1 MAIHSH
7 SRKDLIVTTV
17 PTDEFAAEYFKLIN
31 EKLENSYVFNHQIVG
46 NILNF
51 KGSICRFVWNG
62 WNVFNTISG
71 GEIEINEEDGIPFIR
86 HKIFLTESLIIALLF
101 NIIPLFTLKY
111 EPMYSLIIFLA
122 IWFLYTINY
131 LVTIFRFN
139 SYISEMLIKVNLD
152 NGYKFRTDIPA
163 FG

>member
-7 SRKDLIVTTV
+7 GRKDQIVITV
-17 PTDEFAAEYFKLIN
+17 PTDEFATGYFNLIN
-31 EKLENSYVFNHQIVG
+31 EKLDNSYVFNHQTEN
-46 NILNF
+46 NILTF

-101 NIIPLFTLKY
+101 NIIPLFTLRY
-111 EPMYSLIIFLA
+111 EPLYSLIIFLA
-122 IWFLYTINY
+122 IWILYTINY

-152 NGYKFRTDIPA
+152 NGYQFKTDIPA